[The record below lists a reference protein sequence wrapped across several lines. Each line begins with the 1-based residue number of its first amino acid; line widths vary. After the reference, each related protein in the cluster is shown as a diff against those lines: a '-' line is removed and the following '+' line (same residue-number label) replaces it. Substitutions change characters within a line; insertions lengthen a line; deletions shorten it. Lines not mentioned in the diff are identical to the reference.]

1 MINWFPQAASTYID
15 MERGLYWTE
24 RGIKKKPNKDGT
36 YPVVKRQI
44 LKDLGITVDY
54 HDAKGRIWENPDFLK
69 CLADE
74 RRRRDLGLACV
85 TKEIEKVVGPLHET
99 RAKVIENVKTIFER
113 PPDAEDPEALSP
125 KDYVSSALQWI
136 KYIDETEGR
145 TESAKQQTLENIM
158 ADMAQANRVS
168 TEMMGSAFEL
178 LKQYRDEQDKKLG
191 MLVEGE
197 IVD

>member
-1 MINWFPQAASTYID
+1 MSNWFASAASILVD

-24 RGIKKKPNKDGT
+24 HGIKKKPGKDGI

-44 LKDLGITVDY
+44 LKDLGITTDY
-54 HDAKGRIWENPDFLK
+54 HDAKNRIWENPEFLQ
-69 CLADE
+69 CVADE
-74 RRRRDLGLACV
+74 RRRRDLGLMTV
-85 TKEIEKVVGPLHET
+85 TKELEKVTGPLHET
-99 RAKVIENVKTIFER
+99 REKVISNVKTIFER

-145 TESAKQQTLENIM
+145 SEAKKQETLEAIM
-158 ADMAQANRVS
+158 ADMAATSRVS
-168 TEMMGSAFEL
+168 TEMMGDAMDL

-197 IVD
+197 LVD